1 VPDVF
6 LWDRFT
12 GATMLLSVSLWSDSS
27 ANNRSLTPVF
37 SGDGATVFFESWA
50 SDLVPFDLNGWSD
63 IFAVSLLSSGG
74 IPLFRTAIGPGP
86 GPGAW
91 ISWPVVPGKSYHVQ
105 FKNTLADPAWQD
117 LGGSVSL
124 VGTHA
129 YLNDLAAP
137 GSQRFYR
144 VVAQ

>member
-1 VPDVF
+1 
-6 LWDRFT
+6 
-12 GATMLLSVSLWSDSS
+12 
-27 ANNRSLTPVF
+27 
-37 SGDGATVFFESWA
+37 
-50 SDLVPFDLNGWSD
+50 VPFDFNGWSD

-74 IPLFRTAIGPGP
+74 VPLFRAAIASGPGP
-86 GPGAW
+86 GIW
-91 ISWPVVPGKSYHVQ
+91 ISWPAVPGKSYHMQ

-117 LGGSVSL
+117 LGGNVCL
-124 VGTHA
+124 VGAHA